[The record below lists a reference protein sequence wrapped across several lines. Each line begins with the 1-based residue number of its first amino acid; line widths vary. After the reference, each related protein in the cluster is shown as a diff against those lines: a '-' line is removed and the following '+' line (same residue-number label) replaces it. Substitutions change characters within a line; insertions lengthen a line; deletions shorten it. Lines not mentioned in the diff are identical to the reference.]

1 MGPDLGAIWDGQG
14 TNVAVWAP
22 AADGVQVCL
31 FDDAGRE
38 TRLGLPALT
47 DGVWHGRLPDVRPG
61 QRYGFRVS
69 GPECNPAKLLQD
81 PYARAIEGAFRP
93 HDALLGNG
101 RYDSRDSAPYVP
113 RGVVVDDDFDWAD
126 DRLPAVPWTDTVL
139 YEAHVRG
146 LTLCHPGVP
155 ERLRGTYA
163 GLAHPAVLEHLTG
176 LGVTSVELMPVHHF
190 LSEPRLLQRG
200 LRNFWGYNT
209 LAFFAPHAGYSSGG
223 ARGEQVTEFKAMV
236 KTLHAAGL
244 EVILD
249 VVYNHT
255 AEGDETGP
263 TLSLRGID
271 NAAYYRLEPADPSRY
286 ADVTGCGNT
295 LDTSRAPGLRLVMDS
310 LRYWVEQMH
319 VDGFRFD
326 LAPALTRSSTGAVDM
341 GGVFLSVVGQDPV
354 LRGVKLIAEPWDVG
368 SDGYQLGGFPPQWSE
383 WNDRYRSCVRDFWRG
398 RSDGIR
404 ELAARLTGSADLFRR
419 PTASVNFITAHDG
432 FTLRDLVSYDAKHN
446 EANAEGNRDGEDHNR
461 SWNCG
466 MEGPGTPDV
475 EELRR
480 RQSRNLLTTLLL
492 SAGVPMLLAGDELRR
507 TQHGNNNAYCQD
519 NELSYVDWSDSAEAR
534 NLRDWTAALLRLRK
548 GLPGLHR
555 PTFPGG
561 LDVVWFDSDG
571 TQLPAPGWQEAGRQ
585 TVGMHQRWRDG
596 WWLLWLHAGAET
608 VAVTLPGDSWGHSYD
623 VVLDTALERPDPG
636 GQQLRPGDVLWIT
649 GRSAVLLRCDHH

>member
-1 MGPDLGAIWDGQG
+1 
-14 TNVAVWAP
+14 
-22 AADGVQVCL
+22 
-31 FDDAGRE
+31 
-38 TRLGLPALT
+38 
-47 DGVWHGRLPDVRPG
+47 
-61 QRYGFRVS
+61 
-69 GPECNPAKLLQD
+69 
-81 PYARAIEGAFRP
+81 
-93 HDALLGNG
+93 
-101 RYDSRDSAPYVP
+101 
-113 RGVVVDDDFDWAD
+113 
-126 DRLPAVPWTDTVL
+126 
-139 YEAHVRG
+139 
-146 LTLCHPGVP
+146 
-155 ERLRGTYA
+155 
-163 GLAHPAVLEHLTG
+163 
-176 LGVTSVELMPVHHF
+176 MPVHHF

-209 LAFFAPHAGYSSGG
+209 LAFVAPHAGYSSGG

-548 GLPGLHR
+548 GLPVLHR